1 MSEKQNL
8 DNFLVFV
15 QQGDKTPDYRLAVKE
30 IGKKNYIIKKG
41 GSHSYENYRKDLPHI
56 FDYLLS
62 RIS

>member
-1 MSEKQNL
+1 MPEKQNL

-15 QQGDKTPDYRLAVKE
+15 QHGDETPDYRLVVKE
-30 IGKKNYIIKKG
+30 FGKKNCIIKKG
-41 GSHSYENYRKDLPHI
+41 SSHSYENYRKDHPHI